1 MTMKTERMSIKEFM
15 NREKPYSVTKNTF
28 KFGVALPLATLP
40 VATVSAHAATY
51 EAAVPV
57 ATMST
62 DQIYDKILTAFEPIT
77 TLIQALAYPVAG
89 VVVLFGAIMVLISQ
103 KEKGFALMSNA
114 GLGVILV
121 NLMPML
127 LNILVDIMKGF

>member
-1 MTMKTERMSIKEFM
+1 MKTERMSIKEFM
-15 NREKPYSVTKNTF
+15 NREKPYSRAKNVV
-28 KFGVALPLATLP
+28 KFGAALPFAVLP
-40 VATVSAHAATY
+40 MTTITAQAATT
-51 EAAVPV
+51 EVSPV
-57 ATMST
+57 INMTS
-62 DQIYDKILTAFEPIT
+62 DQIYDKMLTAFEPIN

-103 KEKGFALMSNA
+103 KEKGFQLMSNA

-127 LNILVDIMKGF
+127 LSILVEIMKGF